1 MNNIKCELRRVIQDY
16 FGYNIF
22 YVMNI
27 TDIDDKARRSKNI
40 IMITFCY
47 ELPMPYFF
55 YHTSKRSVFLDICLL
70 PFYRL
75 NNSSVSPQRLKSAPK
90 QNHLGE

>member
-40 IMITFCY
+40 IMVTFRY
-47 ELPMPYFF
+47 EIRNTRVIFLKPYLKTLCISR
-55 YHTSKRSVFLDICLL
+55 YM
-70 PFYRL
+70 
-75 NNSSVSPQRLKSAPK
+75 SPTIL
-90 QNHLGE
+90 